1 MSGFDF
7 TLPIVLLGTLTGL
20 GYALLGVGL
29 VLTYRSSRF
38 INFAH
43 AAIGLFAAALFAFG
57 TRYGVPYLVG
67 FPAALGVGALLGVAI
82 EALIVRRL
90 ARAPRVLA
98 MIVTLGIAEALILFS
113 LSLNSGGL
121 GGRTFPL
128 PPVFPA
134 FEVGPLYVNEA
145 LSALLILTPV
155 ILVLLISFL
164 QRTRYGI
171 AIRGAASNPDASTL
185 AGADPGNMAMLSWG
199 LAGCVSA
206 FAALLILPTKGGV
219 TPDSLGPD
227 FLLRG
232 LAAAA
237 LARFSSLSLALAAG
251 IGLGILEAVLATN
264 AGAAGYFEVAV
275 LLLVL
280 AGVALQ
286 SRSHK
291 REETERWAELT
302 QAKRLPASYRKLGR
316 IRWTG
321 AALAAF
327 VLGMAAAVPAWTSNQ
342 NAFILA
348 TVFGFAIVGI
358 SVSFLTGVGGQLSL
372 GQLAY
377 GAIGAVT
384 AVAVLEKT
392 GSLLLALLAGAALG
406 GITAAVIGVPAL
418 RVRGQLLGVA
428 TLAFALMTSGWLL
441 RQDWAFGRTG
451 RSTPDR
457 VVAGV
462 ELSTSR
468 SYYYVG
474 LVSLL
479 IALGAAVWLRRS
491 KFGRQ
496 LRAVRDNEE
505 AARVLRA
512 PAPKIKLASYA
523 FAGTLAGLGGAV
535 MAFAGTHISTSQFSP
550 RGSIEVVAI
559 SVIGGLGSFVGPL
572 LGALYLIGIPRL
584 FEMNL
589 TALAALN
596 AAWLILILEQPRGLS
611 GLGSRLRDGF
621 CDAAAR
627 ISGLDPARERSAVAL
642 GDRAQTAAE
651 VYPPKTPDASP
662 SRSSD
667 SRQTSPDVRPSS
679 GIADA
684 SPSRSSDSRQI
695 SPVKGELL
703 VVEGLCKRFGGV
715 TALDNVSFSVSAG
728 ERLGIIGPNGAGKTT
743 LFELIGGSTR
753 PDSGAVSF
761 DGVDISSYPP
771 EKRSKLGLVRSF
783 QNSRMFP
790 SMTVLETVSLAASS
804 NRENPDPEEL
814 LHSCSLESLALMP
827 LSAVP
832 TGTRRIVQLAACAA
846 LSPRLLLLDEPSA
859 GVAGAE
865 TEQLTEVLDWI
876 ARTHRTTFVIIEH
889 DIGLLSRICDRMA
902 ALEVGRLIAEGTPSE
917 VQSHP
922 EVIRSYIG
930 GQPAAG

>member
-1 MSGFDF
+1 MNGIDF

-67 FPAALGVGALLGVAI
+67 FPAALGVGALLGIAV

-155 ILVLLISFL
+155 VLVLLVSFL

-171 AIRGAASNPDASTL
+171 AIRGAASNPDAATL

-219 TPDSLGPD
+219 TPESLGPD

-251 IGLGILEAVLATN
+251 VGLGILEAVLATDVS
-264 AGAAGYFEVAV
+264 ASGYFEVAV

-286 SRSHK
+286 SRSP
-291 REETERWAELT
+291 REGETERWAELT
-302 QAKRLPASYRKLGR
+302 QAKRLPASYRRLGR
-316 IRWTG
+316 IRWT
-321 AALAAF
+321 AAASAAF
-327 VLGMAAAVPAWTSNQ
+327 VLAMAAAVPAWISNQ
-342 NAFILA
+342 HAFILT

-384 AVAVLEKT
+384 AVAVLEQT
-392 GSLLLALLAGAALG
+392 GSLLLALLAAAALG
-406 GITAAVIGVPAL
+406 GVIAAVVGVPAL

-451 RSTPDR
+451 RSAPDR
-457 VVAGV
+457 VIAGV

-479 IALGAAVWLRRS
+479 VALGAAVWLRRS
-491 KFGRQ
+491 RFGQQ

-512 PAPKIKLASYA
+512 PAPRVKLASYA

-535 MAFAGTHISTSQFSP
+535 MAFAGSHISTAQFGP
-550 RGSIEVVAI
+550 RGSIEVVAV

-596 AAWLILILEQPRGLS
+596 AAWLILILEQPRGLA

-642 GDRAQTAAE
+642 PPRPQTAAA
-651 VYPPKTPDASP
+651 PDVSP
-662 SRSSD
+662 VSPD
-667 SRQTSPDVRPSS
+667 TSPT
-679 GIADA
+679 
-684 SPSRSSDSRQI
+684 
-695 SPVKGELL
+695 SPVSPDTSTTSPTSPVSTTSPPSPGASTASAGEGELL
-703 VVEGLCKRFGGV
+703 VVEGLSKRFGGV
-715 TALDNVSFSVSAG
+715 TALDDVSFSVSAS

-743 LFELIGGSTR
+743 LFNLIGGSTR

-804 NRENPDPEEL
+804 NQENPDPEEL
-814 LHSCSLESLALMP
+814 LYSFSLESLALMP

-865 TEQLTEVLDWI
+865 TEHLTNVLDWI
-876 ARTHRTTFVIIEH
+876 GRTHGTTFVIIEH

-930 GQPAAG
+930 GQLDAG

>member
-1 MSGFDF
+1 MSGLDF

-38 INFAH
+38 INFSH

-57 TRYGVPYLVG
+57 TRYGVPYVVG
-67 FPAALGVGALLGVAI
+67 FPAALGVGALLGIAI

-145 LSALLILTPV
+145 LSALLILSPV
-155 ILVLLISFL
+155 VLALLVSFL
-164 QRTRYGI
+164 QKSRYGI
-171 AIRGAASNPDASTL
+171 AIRGAASNPDAATL

-237 LARFSSLSLALAAG
+237 LARFSSLSLALVAG
-251 IGLGILEAVLATN
+251 VGLGILEAVLATDVS
-264 AGAAGYFEVAV
+264 AAGYFEVAV

-286 SRSHK
+286 SRSPK
-291 REETERWAELT
+291 GGETERWAELT

-316 IRWTG
+316 IRWT
-321 AALAAF
+321 AAASAVF
-327 VLGMAAAVPAWTSNQ
+327 VLAMAAAVPAWASNQ
-342 NAFILA
+342 NAFILT

-384 AVAVLEKT
+384 AVAVLEQT
-392 GSLLLALLAGAALG
+392 GSLLLALLAAAALG
-406 GITAAVIGVPAL
+406 GVIAAVVGVPAL

-451 RSTPDR
+451 RSAPDR
-457 VVAGV
+457 VIAGV

-479 IALGAAVWLRRS
+479 VALGAAVWLRRS
-491 KFGRQ
+491 KFGQQ

-535 MAFAGTHISTSQFSP
+535 MAFAGSHISTAQFGP
-550 RGSIEVVAI
+550 RGSIEVVAV

-572 LGALYLIGIPRL
+572 LGALYLVGIPRL

-596 AAWLILILEQPRGLS
+596 AAWLILILEQPRGLA

-642 GDRAQTAAE
+642 PPRPQSAAL
-651 VYPPKTPDASP
+651 PPPEAPAEPPISPTSATSATFPNASP
-662 SRSSD
+662 AASP
-667 SRQTSPDVRPSS
+667 TSPT
-679 GIADA
+679 
-684 SPSRSSDSRQI
+684 
-695 SPVKGELL
+695 SPVSPTSPAGGELL
-703 VVEGLCKRFGGV
+703 VVDGLSKRFGGV
-715 TALDNVSFSVSAG
+715 TALEDVSFSVSTG

-743 LFELIGGSTR
+743 LFDLIGGSTR

-761 DGVDISSYPP
+761 DGADISSYPP
-771 EKRSKLGLVRSF
+771 EKRSRLGLVRSF

-804 NRENPDPEEL
+804 NPENPDPEEL
-814 LHSCSLESLALMP
+814 LYSFSLESLALMP

-865 TEQLTEVLDWI
+865 TEHLTKALDWI
-876 ARTHRTTFVIIEH
+876 GRTHGTTFVIIEH
-889 DIGLLSRICDRMA
+889 DIGLLSRICDRMI

-930 GQPAAG
+930 GQLEAG

>member
-1 MSGFDF
+1 MNGFDF
-7 TLPIVLLGTLTGL
+7 TFPIVLLGTLTGL

-43 AAIGLFAAALFAFG
+43 AAVGLFAAALFVFG

-67 FPAALGVGALLGVAI
+67 FPAALGVGALLGIAI
-82 EALIVRRL
+82 EALIVRRF

-98 MIVTLGIAEALILFS
+98 MIVTLGIAEALLLFS

-155 ILVLLISFL
+155 VLVLLVSFL
-164 QRTRYGI
+164 QKSRYGV
-171 AIRGAASNPDASTL
+171 AIRGAASNPDAATL

-237 LARFSSLSLALAAG
+237 LARFSSLSLALVAG
-251 IGLGILEAVLATN
+251 VGLGILEAVLATGVN
-264 AGAAGYFEVAV
+264 TTGYFEAAV

-286 SRSHK
+286 SRSFK
-291 REETERWAELT
+291 GGEAERWAELT
-302 QAKRLPASYRKLGR
+302 EAKRLPTSYRKLPR
-316 IRWTG
+316 IRWTAAGG
-321 AALAAF
+321 AAL
-327 VLGMAAAVPAWTSNQ
+327 VLAVAAAVPAWISNQ

-377 GAIGAVT
+377 GAIGAVL
-384 AVAVLEKT
+384 AVAVLEQT
-392 GSLLLALLAGAALG
+392 GSLVAALLAAVGGG
-406 GITAAVIGVPAL
+406 GITAALVGIPAL

-451 RSTPDR
+451 RSTPPR
-457 VVAGV
+457 AVAGV

-479 IALGAAVWLRRS
+479 IALGAAVWVRRS

-496 LRAVRDNEE
+496 LHAVRDNEE

-512 PAPKIKLASYA
+512 AAPRVKLASYA

-535 MAFAGTHISTSQFSP
+535 IAFAGAHISTSQFSP

-596 AAWLILILEQPRGLS
+596 AAWLILILEQPRGLA
-611 GLGSRLRDGF
+611 GLGARLRDGF

-627 ISGLDPARERSAVAL
+627 ISGLDPVKERSAVAL
-642 GDRAQTAAE
+642 ADKGQSAAA
-651 VYPPKTPDASP
+651 PSP
-662 SRSSD
+662 SRASPKASGVFGGQAPD
-667 SRQTSPDVRPSS
+667 SRREPPL
-679 GIADA
+679 
-684 SPSRSSDSRQI
+684 P
-695 SPVKGELL
+695 KGELL

-743 LFELIGGSTR
+743 LFELISGFIR
-753 PDSGAVSF
+753 PDSGSVSF
-761 DGVDISSYPP
+761 DGADISSYPP

-790 SMTVLETVSLAASS
+790 SRTVLETVSLAASS
-804 NRENPDPEEL
+804 SPEKPDPEKL
-814 LHSCSLESLALMP
+814 LYSFSLESLALMP

-832 TGTRRIVQLAACAA
+832 TGTRRIVQLATCAA

-865 TEQLTEVLDWI
+865 TEHLIKALDWI
-876 ARTHRTTFVIIEH
+876 GHTHGTTFVIIEH
-889 DIGLLSRICDRMA
+889 DIALLSSICNRMA

-930 GQPAAG
+930 GQPIGG